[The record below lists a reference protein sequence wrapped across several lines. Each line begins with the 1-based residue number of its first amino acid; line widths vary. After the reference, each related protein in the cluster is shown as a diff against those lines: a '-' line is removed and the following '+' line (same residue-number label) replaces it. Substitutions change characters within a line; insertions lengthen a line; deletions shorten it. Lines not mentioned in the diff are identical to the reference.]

1 MVVFAQSVY
10 QAANTSACRARILRV
25 HVRTPVPDN
34 IQSHPYTVERNSV
47 CWEGVYRHWKSCKD
61 YCYNQQEQPLQ
72 RDSWNYVTSDVLVS
86 MKNVLIN
93 PLENKHGLCG
103 PVTHDRR
110 CVLNAMHWDTRKACT
125 LVLAQRLRTRSHA
138 LGVVSTVYAGAP
150 GHFPQETV
158 PSLLRLLQ
166 SIPSSVPLWLPATA
180 IARRYASY
188 LCDVLSLPKTRFVY
202 LEPPIKV
209 GLLYMY
215 RPDPPYIGN
224 PGARPLTVRS
234 RDDFRLMRDVLRPN
248 AAPYYRTLLLIR
260 RFGARS
266 LRNYQPV
273 VAALNEVAAT
283 HGLKLDVRVPGHT
296 ELRDDALAFRA
307 AQVVV
312 GVHGAGMANMFFCST
327 DASIVEIGYTSGM
340 PMPEIYF
347 DQARFLNLSY
357 WAVAGRGSY
366 NGDVTVEVSR
376 LAATVARAMVRHTK
390 PL

>member
-1 MVVFAQSVY
+1 
-10 QAANTSACRARILRV
+10 
-25 HVRTPVPDN
+25 
-34 IQSHPYTVERNSV
+34 
-47 CWEGVYRHWKSCKD
+47 
-61 YCYNQQEQPLQ
+61 
-72 RDSWNYVTSDVLVS
+72 
-86 MKNVLIN
+86 
-93 PLENKHGLCG
+93 
-103 PVTHDRR
+103 
-110 CVLNAMHWDTRKACT
+110 
-125 LVLAQRLRTRSHA
+125 
-138 LGVVSTVYAGAP
+138 
-150 GHFPQETV
+150 
-158 PSLLRLLQ
+158 
-166 SIPSSVPLWLPATA
+166 
-180 IARRYASY
+180 
-188 LCDVLSLPKTRFVY
+188 
-202 LEPPIKV
+202 
-209 GLLYMY
+209 
-215 RPDPPYIGN
+215 
-224 PGARPLTVRS
+224 
-234 RDDFRLMRDVLRPN
+234 MRDVLRPN

-366 NGDVTVEVSR
+366 
-376 LAATVARAMVRHTK
+376 
-390 PL
+390 